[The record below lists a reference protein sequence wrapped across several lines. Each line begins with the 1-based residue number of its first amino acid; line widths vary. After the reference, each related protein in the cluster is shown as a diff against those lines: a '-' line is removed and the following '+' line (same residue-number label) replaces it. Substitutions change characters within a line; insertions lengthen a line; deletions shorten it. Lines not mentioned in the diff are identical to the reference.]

1 MEETATIKFDL
12 KRVRKTGVHT
22 HRAPF
27 AELLLKPVLLSLLHG
42 SLSRLRQ
49 TFSSP
54 ATSPPP
60 SLPIQRGILS
70 FLTIPLSPL
79 LPLPTPAPHSSLA
92 QRLSRYFR
100 VLIVIACKETGEKRT
115 EIENSFGGDH
125 FPTTKRNI
133 RDRLFRYEFLL
144 SFSRVIPCFVEQE
157 EEIRSKRI
165 NRKITI
171 FFSGEVYIYSL
182 DLSLS
187 TLEDARAKK
196 FEALRSRNTGG

>member
-60 SLPIQRGILS
+60 SQPIQRGILS

-79 LPLPTPAPHSSLA
+79 LPLTAPHSPLPTRPTSLA
-92 QRLSRYFR
+92 IFSR
-100 VLIVIACKETGEKRT
+100 LIVIACKETGGKRT

-144 SFSRVIPCFVEQE
+144 SFPRVIPCYVEQE

-165 NRKITI
+165 NRKITDN
-171 FFSGEVYIYSL
+171 FF
-182 DLSLS
+182 
-187 TLEDARAKK
+187 
-196 FEALRSRNTGG
+196 

>member
-49 TFSSP
+49 KFSSP

-60 SLPIQRGILS
+60 SQPIQRGILS

-79 LPLPTPAPHSSLA
+79 LPLTAPHSPLPTRPTSLA
-92 QRLSRYFR
+92 
-100 VLIVIACKETGEKRT
+100 I
-115 EIENSFGGDH
+115 
-125 FPTTKRNI
+125 
-133 RDRLFRYEFLL
+133 
-144 SFSRVIPCFVEQE
+144 FSRLNSYRVQRNGRE
-157 EEIRSKRI
+157 KDGD
-165 NRKITI
+165 RKQ
-171 FFSGEVYIYSL
+171 FRRRP
-182 DLSLS
+182 LS
-187 TLEDARAKK
+187 
-196 FEALRSRNTGG
+196 NY